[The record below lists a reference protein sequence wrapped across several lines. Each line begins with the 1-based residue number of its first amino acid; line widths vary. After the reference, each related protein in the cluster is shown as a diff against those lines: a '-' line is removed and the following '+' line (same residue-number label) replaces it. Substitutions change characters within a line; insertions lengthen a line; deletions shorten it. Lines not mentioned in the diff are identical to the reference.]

1 MKTIICGPPHSGKSV
16 LVNNLTWLLP
26 SDSYQVI
33 RANGDGEGL
42 WSNNPNQND
51 VQAARKKGTNTPE
64 DFARWQL
71 QIETASQDIVIA
83 DIGGR
88 IGDDKIGLF
97 KACDSFVVL
106 SNSPDLA
113 QEWKKFGERQGCT
126 CIAILD
132 SELEGED
139 EIFDNTEALQARITN
154 LNRGE
159 KITHSPVLRALA
171 ELVISRSGY
180 KPRKLINMMDICE
193 QLDMCQ
199 TWTTSQGMNIRRLR
213 VPESRAEE
221 LYNALSALHEKVGYR
236 YQILNIPGNF
246 SAAIAASALWEVE
259 KDDLLFFDEW
269 TDQFIA
275 PVLFRIRTEL
285 PEQELQFHVVEDAD
299 KVLLHAETDTGLVST
314 DHFAEYVFPKI
325 DPHKQLYI
333 SGRFPIWF
341 VASIAKSYTNKEKYL
356 YQPGKGY
363 FCIESAQKSNLGYC
377 SKHFMSD

>member
-42 WSNNPNQND
+42 WSNNPNQHD
-51 VQAARKKGTNTPE
+51 VQAARKKGTNNPE
-64 DFARWQL
+64 DIARWQR
-71 QIETASQDIVIA
+71 QIETATQDIVIA

-88 IGDDKIGLF
+88 IGDDKRGLF

-106 SNSPDLA
+106 SSNPELG
-113 QEWKKFGERQGCT
+113 QEWKKFGESLGCT
-126 CIAILD
+126 CIALLD
-132 SELEGED
+132 SELEGMD
-139 EIFDNTEALQARITN
+139 EIYDSGEMLRARITH

-159 KITHSPVLRALA
+159 TITQSPVLRSLA

-180 KPRKLINMMDICE
+180 KPRKIIDMMDVCE
-193 QLDMCQ
+193 QLELCQ
-199 TWTTSQGMNIRRLR
+199 TWTTSLGLVVRRLR
-213 VPESRAEE
+213 VPESRAIE
-221 LYNALSALHEKVGYR
+221 LYEAMSALHEKMGYR
-236 YQILNIPGNF
+236 YQLLNILGNF
-246 SAAIAASALWEVE
+246 TAAIVASALWEIE

-269 TDQFIA
+269 TNRYIA
-275 PVLFRIRTEL
+275 PVLFRIRTHL
-285 PEQELQFHVVEDAD
+285 PAQELQFHIEEDAD
-299 KVLLHAETDTGLVST
+299 KVLLHAETDTGMVST

-325 DPHKQLYI
+325 DAHKQLYI

-341 VASIAKSYTNKEKYL
+341 VASIVKSYPNKEKYL

-363 FCIESAQKSNLGYC
+363 FCVESADKSNLGSR
-377 SKHFMSD
+377 SKHFMTE